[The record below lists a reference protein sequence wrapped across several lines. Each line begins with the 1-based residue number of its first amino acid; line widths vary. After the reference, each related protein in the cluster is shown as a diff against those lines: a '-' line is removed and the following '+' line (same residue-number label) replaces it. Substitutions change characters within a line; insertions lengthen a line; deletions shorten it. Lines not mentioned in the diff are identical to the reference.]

1 MSSDCQIF
9 YAPLIWMNE
18 GDWSIQGGTSVRT
31 MMLRSAYRL
40 GCIQVPSP
48 NAEAGD
54 EPTEFRHDNVHIF
67 SLTSQHNRYGTS
79 YVDMDPPAILAC
91 RSSPNCRLPS
101 AATARPAVV
110 CSSNVGDWIAHS
122 QHMYLVVCR
131 QSWSIFILSKK
142 TTFVAKI

>member
-48 NAEAGD
+48 KRSE
-54 EPTEFRHDNVHIF
+54 TCRHDNVHIS

-91 RSSPNCRLPS
+91 RSSPCRLPS

-131 QSWSIFILSKK
+131 QSWNIFILSKK